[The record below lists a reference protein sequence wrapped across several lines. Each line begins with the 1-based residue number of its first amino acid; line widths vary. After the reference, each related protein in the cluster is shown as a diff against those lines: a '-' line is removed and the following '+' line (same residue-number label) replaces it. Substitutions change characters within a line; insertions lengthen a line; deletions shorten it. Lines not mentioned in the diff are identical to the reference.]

1 MSCRQRTPS
10 SKSTW
15 LVCAALCVVAVAA
28 IACSKKT
35 SQAAAAGG
43 DTAAGA
49 AEACGDKGQPEC
61 PLQGFMSKN
70 LQDPLDAAN
79 TSLVGKNVTRVADF
93 VPDPTWNTGNN
104 SWSSLVQG
112 VATAAESGDVDS
124 TREACKNCHR
134 AWRKRYKDEFRHRPL
149 PN

>member
-1 MSCRQRTPS
+1 MCATLCAG
-10 SKSTW
+10 
-15 LVCAALCVVAVAA
+15 LVLAA
-28 IACSKKT
+28 ACSKKSADT
-35 SQAAAAGG
+35 GAASG

-49 AEACGDKGQPEC
+49 CGEKGQPDC

-70 LQDPLDAAN
+70 LQDPLDANDVAA
-79 TSLVGKNVTRVADF
+79 VAKNVQRVARF
-93 VPDPTWNTGNN
+93 VPDPSWNTGNN

-112 VATAAESGDVDS
+112 VATAAESGDVAS

-134 AWRKRYKDEFRHRPL
+134 AWRKRYKNEFRQRPL

>member
-1 MSCRQRTPS
+1 V
-10 SKSTW
+10 
-15 LVCAALCVVAVAA
+15 VCATLCAGLIAA
-28 IACSKKT
+28 GACSKK
-35 SQAAAAGG
+35 AA
-43 DTAAGA
+43 DGA
-49 AEACGDKGQPEC
+49 APSGEKAALASDACGEKGQPEC

-70 LQDPLDAAN
+70 LQDPLDAN
-79 TSLVGKNVTRVADF
+79 NVTLVAKNVPRVADF
-93 VPDPTWNTGNN
+93 VPDPSWNTGNN

-134 AWRKRYKDEFRHRPL
+134 AWRKRYKDEFRKRPL